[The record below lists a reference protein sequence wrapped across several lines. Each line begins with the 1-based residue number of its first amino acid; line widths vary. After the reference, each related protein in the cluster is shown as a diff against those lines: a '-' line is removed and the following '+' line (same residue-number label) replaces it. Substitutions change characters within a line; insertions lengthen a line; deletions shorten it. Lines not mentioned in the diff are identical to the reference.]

1 MTIQPI
7 EIPSE
12 APVMVL
18 SSTLLFPNALM
29 PLYIFEP
36 RYREMLRWALEH
48 DRAFCVALRKPG
60 TEDTVKDSDFFHTAG
75 LGMIRACVTAPDGT
89 SHLMLHGMARVRF
102 EGFTKKKPFRIAK
115 LAVIPPEHAPIEET
129 EPIVAEIRTLCER
142 FRDQG
147 MTENIESFLFK
158 MKDHDQLAD
167 AVAHSLVQAPLR
179 RQQILEEPRLLE
191 RLKLVAAHLDAE
203 TANNA

>member
-1 MTIQPI
+1 MTIQPT

-18 SSTLLFPNALM
+18 PSTLLFPNALM
-29 PLYIFEP
+29 PLYIFEQ
-36 RYREMLRWALEH
+36 RYRDMLRWALEH

-60 TEDTVKDSDFFHTAG
+60 IDDAVKDDDFFHTAG
-75 LGMIRACVTAPDGT
+75 LGMIRACVTAQDGT

-115 LAVIPPEHAPIEET
+115 LTVIPPERAPVEQT

-142 FRDQG
+142 FREQG

-167 AVAHSLVQAPLR
+167 AVAHSLVQDPMR
-179 RQQILEEPRLLE
+179 RQAILEEPRLLE
-191 RLKLVAAHLDAE
+191 RLKLVASHLDAE

>member
-1 MTIQPI
+1 MTIQPT

-18 SSTLLFPNALM
+18 PSTLLFPNALM

-36 RYREMLRWALEH
+36 RYREMLQWALEH

-60 TEDTVKDSDFFHTAG
+60 VDDAVKDDDFFHTAG
-75 LGMIRACVTAPDGT
+75 LGMIRACVTAKDGT

-102 EGFTKKKPFRIAK
+102 DGFTKKKPFRIAK
-115 LAVIPPEHAPIEET
+115 LALIPPQKAPPEDT
-129 EPIVAEIRTLCER
+129 APLVAEIRLLCER

-147 MTENIESFLFK
+147 MTENIETFLFK
-158 MKDHDQLAD
+158 MEDHDQLAD
-167 AVAHSLVQAPLR
+167 AVAHSLVHEPLR
-179 RQQILEEPRLLE
+179 RQEILEEPRLLE

-203 TANNA
+203 TANQK

>member
-1 MTIQPI
+1 MTDNHI

-18 SSTLLFPNALM
+18 PSTLLFPNSLM

-60 TEDTVKDSDFFHTAG
+60 VDDAVKEDDFFHTAG
-75 LGMIRACVTAPDGT
+75 LGMVRACVTAPDGT
-89 SHLMLHGMARVRF
+89 SHLMLQGIARVRF

-115 LAVIPPEHAPIEET
+115 LAVIPPELSPPEET
-129 EPIVAEIRTLCER
+129 KPFVEEIRSLCER
-142 FRDQG
+142 FRQQG
-147 MTENIESFLFK
+147 MTENIEDFLFK
-158 MKDHDQLAD
+158 MKDHNHLAD
-167 AVAHSLVQAPLR
+167 AVAHSLVQDPLR

-191 RLKLVAAHLDAE
+191 RLRLLVAHLDAE
-203 TANNA
+203 TVNSK